1 MAVVSGVGGS
11 VSGATYVA
19 NVTEWSVTLNTES
32 IDTTK
37 LNATNSYR
45 TKIAGIKSW
54 SGSYTCLVDGTDI
67 ANIDAD
73 AGAVTSNAVF
83 NLSGGGNL
91 TGNIVVTDIA
101 VTASLENAV
110 EAVYTFEGSGELAFA
125 NS

>member
-37 LNATNSYR
+37 LNATASYR

-54 SGSYTCLVDGTDI
+54 SGSYTCLVDASTV
-67 ANIDAD
+67 ANIDDD

-83 NLSGGGNL
+83 NLSSGSL
-91 TGNIVVTDIA
+91 TGDIVVTDIA
-101 VTASLENAV
+101 ITASLENAV
-110 EAVYTFEGSGELAFA
+110 EAVYTFEGSGDLAFS
-125 NS
+125 N